1 VTRPINSW
9 SISGRSKNDAVDD
22 LSGKRVLRA
31 GSDDLF
37 VPVWMYLGLASREE
51 RKALI
56 EI

>member
-1 VTRPINSW
+1 MTRPINSW